1 MCEASWAGAK
11 RICTERRGTALDH
24 FINQDLATDFV
35 TLWVVLDPISTISV
49 FLALTPG
56 MTVAQRRALATRAI
70 IISALVLL
78 FFIFAGQLLL
88 ELMGI
93 PLYSFQIAGGIVLFL
108 FALNMV
114 FGQTKPQAAETM
126 KPAEPDQSIAV
137 FPLAIPTIAGP
148 GSMLAVVL
156 LTDNTRKSFGE
167 QADTVI
173 VMLVVLLISWILL
186 ILANPISK
194 VIGLAGANVLARI
207 MGLLLATVAAV

>member
-1 MCEASWAGAK
+1 
-11 RICTERRGTALDH
+11 
-24 FINQDLATDFV
+24 V

-56 MTVAQRRALATRAI
+56 MTVAQRRVLATRAI

-88 ELMGI
+88 DLMGI

-114 FGQTKPQAAETM
+114 FGQTKPQAAEKM
-126 KPAEPDQSIAV
+126 EPAEPDQSIAV

-167 QADTVI
+167 QADTVV

-194 VIGLAGANVLARI
+194 
-207 MGLLLATVAAV
+207 